1 MDVGYSEVAGAR
13 PAYLNQL
20 PEESGATVD
29 LTLIESMAD
38 GLRTRDGKED
48 RVGVGIDS
56 LYKSLTI
63 SAQKV
68 VEKLNELLKG
78 SLPNGIESLK
88 PEEVTP
94 DATAERIVRGA
105 TGFFGVF
112 AQQHPELEGEE
123 LLNKFL
129 STIQGGIETGYNQAV
144 GILGDL
150 GAFEFDGVKS
160 GIEETKRLIGEKL
173 ADYEKKMRVELGI
186 DPVEDVVAGD
196 TRDTFLRSTGRAIA
210 AVA

>member
-68 VEKLNELLKG
+68 VEKLKESDGTETLSAFPKDDYLPMLRSDSKG
-78 SLPNGIESLK
+78 
-88 PEEVTP
+88 
-94 DATAERIVRGA
+94 
-105 TGFFGVF
+105 
-112 AQQHPELEGEE
+112 H
-123 LLNKFL
+123 LLNPW
-129 STIQGGIETGYNQAV
+129 
-144 GILGDL
+144 
-150 GAFEFDGVKS
+150 AFAKES
-160 GIEETKRLIGEKL
+160 
-173 ADYEKKMRVELGI
+173 
-186 DPVEDVVAGD
+186 
-196 TRDTFLRSTGRAIA
+196 
-210 AVA
+210 